1 MILQQGMKASFRKR
15 KQFFFFL
22 YLHFRP
28 TVDGRTRQIKRVA
41 IFLRVIRLTNTDTLS
56 ARFLV
61 PSVERKTLKM
71 QKKGTI
77 DNDESIEQK

>member
-41 IFLRVIRLTNTDTLS
+41 IFLRVIRLTDTLS